1 MQLSLFDHVQNAYA
15 GTDELL
21 TNAALYDH
29 VAASAGLTPDQLE
42 AREPIGESGTPRS
55 PIKREIRWHQQ
66 TLKQAGLIRRRDRGK
81 WELTEH
87 GKTKLHKSRPGT
99 TLVAFST
106 DLGVALWSLSDEVFP
121 SLDTPITLCLTS
133 PPYPLKNPR
142 AYGNP
147 RLDEYIDWIVA
158 SLEPISANLRDGGS
172 ICLNL
177 SNDIFEHRSP
187 ARSLYRERLVLALAE
202 RLGLAKMD
210 ELIWHNPC
218 KPPGPVQYASKTRQ
232 QLNATYEVVYWFTNN
247 PESVEADNRRVLE
260 PHTERHKALMARG
273 GARAATHSD
282 GAHRRRDG
290 SYGSQTQGRIP
301 RNILRYPHNCPSQS
315 AYKRQA
321 GELGLPAHGAP
332 YPLALAIFLIR
343 FLSRKGDL
351 VVDPF
356 AGSLT
361 TGLGAEQTGR
371 PWVTTEC
378 MWEYNRAG
386 LARYQEYPGFQ
397 VNHNFIQSV
406 PLPRAA

>member
-1 MQLSLFDHVQNAYA
+1 MQLSLFDHVQSAYA
-15 GTDELL
+15 ETDAAL
-21 TNAALYDH
+21 TNAALYER
-29 VAASAGLTPDQLE
+29 VAASAGLSREQVE
-42 AREPIGESGTPRS
+42 SREPIGASATPRS
-55 PIKREIRWHQQ
+55 PIKRAIRWHQQ
-66 TLKQAGLIRRRDRGK
+66 TLRQAGLIRRCSRGE

-87 GKTKLHKSRPGT
+87 GKTKLHKARPGT

-106 DLGVALWSLSDEVFP
+106 DLGVALWSLADEVFP
-121 SLDTPITLCLTS
+121 SLDAPITLCLTS

-147 RLDEYIDWIVA
+147 RLDDYIDWIVA
-158 SLEPISANLRDGGS
+158 SLEPIAANLRDGGS

-187 ARSLYRERLVLALAE
+187 ARSLYRERLVLALAD
-202 RLGLAKMD
+202 RLGLMKMD
-210 ELIWHNPC
+210 ALIWDNPC

-247 PESVEADNRRVLE
+247 PDAVEADNRRVLE

-273 GARAATHSD
+273 GSRAATHSD

-290 SYGSQTQGRIP
+290 SYGRSTEGRIP

-321 GELGLPAHGAP
+321 RELGLPAHGAP
-332 YPLALAIFLIR
+332 YPLTLAIFLIR
-343 FLSRKGDL
+343 FLSQQEQL

-356 AGSLT
+356 GGSLT
-361 TGLGAEQTGR
+361 TGLAAEQAGR
-371 PWVTTEC
+371 RWLTTEC
-378 MWEYNRAG
+378 MWEYNRGAMERFHG
-386 LARYQEYPGFQ
+386 CTGFHT
-397 VNHNFIQSV
+397 N
-406 PLPRAA
+406 RAFCA